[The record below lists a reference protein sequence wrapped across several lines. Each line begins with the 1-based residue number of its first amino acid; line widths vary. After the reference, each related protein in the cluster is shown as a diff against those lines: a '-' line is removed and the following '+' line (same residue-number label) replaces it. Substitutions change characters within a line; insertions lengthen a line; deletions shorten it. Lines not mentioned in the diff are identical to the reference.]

1 MKPSRL
7 LLLLVAGCCFL
18 RSEPASAQSAAPPYV
33 FPKQFSSDET
43 VTTKDGNVIN
53 IKAYMDN
60 GKVRSEVNRSGM
72 QIISIIRPDEQKM
85 FTVLEAQKMVMASA
99 LDPAKLKQ
107 YLPPGS
113 GGDAKM
119 ETVGPDTIDGTPA
132 TKYKITSDNGK
143 VVYLW
148 VGTASQFPL
157 KLTPDDG
164 GFTLVWK
171 NFQAGPQDP
180 SLFEPPAGYQ
190 VINAP
195 AGMPAPGGP

>member
-164 GFTLVWK
+164 GLEEFSGGA
-171 NFQAGPQDP
+171 AGP
-180 SLFEPPAGYQ
+180 LAL
-190 VINAP
+190 
-195 AGMPAPGGP
+195 